1 MKPSFPRA
9 TIARRLIAPATAAA
23 VVGLAS
29 FAGAGGASA
38 HVTAN
43 APTVTQGG
51 YGVVT
56 LVVPN
61 ESDAAAT
68 TALRVTLPGLS
79 SARPEVMPGW
89 KSVVTKKDDK
99 VTEITWTADPGS
111 PGVPVGQFGQ
121 FRFSGGPFPE
131 QETVELPALQ
141 TYADGETADWNQPTR
156 ADGSEPEL
164 PAPTLTLAPDTG
176 EGHHGGSHSSST
188 TDNSSTTENS
198 QVSDTSESSAA
209 TDSAARWLGGIG
221 LVVGTLGAVIGVAAL
236 TALRGKG
243 RGRNGGGGSDA

>member
-1 MKPSFPRA
+1 MKLKSPRA
-9 TIARRLIAPATAAA
+9 TIARRIIAPATAAA

-29 FAGAGGASA
+29 LAGAGAASA

-68 TALRVTLPGLS
+68 TALRVTLPGLT
-79 SARPEVMPGW
+79 SARPEVLPGW

-141 TYADGETADWNQPTR
+141 TYADGETADWNQPTP
-156 ADGSEPEL
+156 ADGEEPEM
-164 PAPTLTLAPDTG
+164 PAPTLTLAPATG
-176 EGHHGGSHSSST
+176 DGHHGGSHAAST
-188 TDNSSTTENS
+188 TDSS
-198 QVSDTSESSAA
+198 QASDSSESSVSTAS

-236 TALRGKG
+236 TALRRNG
-243 RGRNGGGGSDA
+243 RGRNGRGGGDA

>member
-1 MKPSFPRA
+1 MKLSSPRA
-9 TIARRLIAPATAAA
+9 TIARRIIAPATAAA
-23 VVGLAS
+23 VLGLAS
-29 FAGAGGASA
+29 FAGAGAASA

-61 ESDAAAT
+61 ESEAAAT
-68 TALRVTLPGLS
+68 TALRVTLPGLT
-79 SARPEVMPGW
+79 SARPEVLPGW
-89 KSVVTKKDDK
+89 KTVVTKKDDK

-141 TYADGETADWNQPTR
+141 TYADGETADWNQPTP
-156 ADGSEPEL
+156 ADGSEPER
-164 PAPTLTLAPDTG
+164 PAPTLTLAPASGD
-176 EGHHGGSHSSST
+176 GHHGGSHSAPSTDSS
-188 TDNSSTTENS
+188 
-198 QVSDTSESSAA
+198 QASDTYESSAA

-221 LVVGTLGAVIGVAAL
+221 LVVGTLGAVIGVIAL
-236 TALRGKG
+236 TALRRNG
-243 RGRNGGGGSDA
+243 RGRNGHGGGDA

>member
-1 MKPSFPRA
+1 MKSSSPRA

-29 FAGAGGASA
+29 FTGAGAASA

-56 LVVPN
+56 FVVPN

-68 TALRVTLPGLS
+68 TALRVTLPGLT

-141 TYADGETADWNQPTR
+141 TYADGETADWNQPTP
-156 ADGSEPEL
+156 ADGSEPEK
-164 PAPTLTLAPDTG
+164 PAPTLTLAPDSG
-176 EGHHGGSHSSST
+176 EGHHGGSHSAPATDSS
-188 TDNSSTTENS
+188 
-198 QVSDTSESSAA
+198 QASDSSESSAS

-236 TALRGKG
+236 TALRRNG
-243 RGRNGGGGSDA
+243 RGGGDA

>member
-1 MKPSFPRA
+1 MKLSSPRA
-9 TIARRLIAPATAAA
+9 TIARRIIAPATAAA

-29 FAGAGGASA
+29 FAGAGAASA

-68 TALRVTLPGLS
+68 TGLRVTLPGLT

-141 TYADGETADWNQPTR
+141 TYADGETADWNQPTP
-156 ADGSEPEL
+156 ADGSEPEK
-164 PAPTLTLAPDTG
+164 PAPTLTLPPDSG
-176 EGHHGGSHSSST
+176 DGHHGGSHAAAP
-188 TDNSSTTENS
+188 TDSAQASDGS
-198 QVSDTSESSAA
+198 QGSETSESSSA
-209 TDSAARWLGGIG
+209 DSAARWLGGIG

-236 TALRGKG
+236 TVLRRNG
-243 RGRNGGGGSDA
+243 RGGGNA